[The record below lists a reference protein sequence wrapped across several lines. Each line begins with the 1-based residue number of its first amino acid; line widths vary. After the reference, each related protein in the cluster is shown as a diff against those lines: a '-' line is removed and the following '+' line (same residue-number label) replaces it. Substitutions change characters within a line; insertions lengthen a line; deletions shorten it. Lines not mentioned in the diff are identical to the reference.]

1 MKTHWHRRIATMP
14 TAKLALPLRFPRA
27 CSLVFCLVLG
37 QALSLTALPARGAQ
51 PEPLPVDQAFQY
63 QVEASAGTV
72 RVNWEVEPGYYLYQ
86 KRFAF
91 DSLTP
96 GVSLADPVYPK
107 GEIHEDEFFGESVV
121 FRNRFTVEIPYQR
134 DAGSPGT
141 LALQIKSQ
149 GCADFGL
156 CYPPQIWAADVSL
169 PAAQASSDSALMSLI
184 RRDEA
189 YGEFLPPDEAFH
201 LTATPINKGWVELVW
216 QIAPGYYLYRHALG
230 FRALGPGESVGAAV
244 IPDGERKEDEFFGAV
259 ETYTDLL
266 SVRLPVSAG
275 DAGQLQL
282 EVAYQGCAED
292 GICYP
297 QMKKSLALD
306 LSAVS
311 AGSNPGLG
319 NGTVSEQDRLAS
331 LIRDGALPW
340 VMATFF
346 GFGLLLAFTPCVLPM
361 VPILSSVIVGS
372 GKTLQTG
379 RAFSLSLTFVLAM
392 ALTYTAA
399 GVVVAMLGQNLQ
411 AAFQHPLILLTFAAI
426 FVALALSMFGLYE
439 LQVPAAL
446 QTRLSE
452 ISQKQQG
459 GTLLGAGVMG
469 FLSALIVGP
478 CVAAPLAAA
487 LIVIGQSGDAV
498 RGGLTLF
505 AMSLGMGVPLLAFGV
520 SAGKL
525 LPRAGPWMNAVKHG
539 FGVLLLGVA
548 IWMLER
554 ILPPAVTLVLWGALL
569 IGTGVAMGALRKQNR
584 ILFRVGGLIAL
595 VYGAILIAGAAAG
608 SHDPLRPLQGF
619 GSENQQQLDFRLIKT
634 SAELD
639 AALAEASASG
649 RLAMLD
655 FYADWC
661 VDCKKME
668 RYTFGESSVVE
679 SLDGM
684 LLLKADVT
692 ANDEADR
699 ELLNRFGI
707 FGPPTIA
714 FFGPDG
720 LEVRGFRQVGF
731 VPADEFSR
739 HIDQFRAQVQP

>member
-1 MKTHWHRRIATMP
+1 MTTPCHRGIAIVPGAMMTLSMLLG
-14 TAKLALPLRFPRA
+14 LALTLA
-27 CSLVFCLVLG
+27 
-37 QALSLTALPARGAQ
+37 TWPARGAQ

-63 QVEASAGTV
+63 KVEAGKGTV
-72 RVNWEVEPGYYLYQ
+72 RVNWAVEPGYYLYQ

-96 GVSLADPVYPK
+96 GLSLADPVYPE

-121 FRNRFTVEIPYQR
+121 FRNRFTVEIPYQQ

-141 LALQIKSQ
+141 LTLEIKSQ

-156 CYPPQIWAADVSL
+156 CYPPQVWTTNVSL
-169 PAAQASSDSALMSLI
+169 PAAQAGADSALMNLI

-189 YGEFLPPDEAFH
+189 YGEFLPPDEAFR
-201 LTATPINKGWVELVW
+201 LTATTINKGWVELVW

-230 FRALGPGESVGAAV
+230 FRVLGPGESAGAPV
-244 IPDGERKEDEFFGAV
+244 IPDGEKKEDEFFGAV

-266 SVRLPVSAG
+266 AVRLPVSGGADG
-275 DAGQLQL
+275 RLQL
-282 EVAYQGCAED
+282 EVSYQGCAED

-297 QMKKSLALD
+297 PMKKTLALD
-306 LSAVS
+306 LSGGS
-311 AGSNPGLG
+311 AGGIPAMGG
-319 NGTVSEQDRLAS
+319 GPVSEQDRLAG

-372 GKTLQTG
+372 GKKLQTG

-399 GVVVAMLGQNLQ
+399 GVIVAMLGQNLQ

-426 FVALALSMFGLYE
+426 FVALALSMFGVYE

-459 GTLLGAGVMG
+459 GTLLGSGVMG

-525 LPRAGPWMNAVKHG
+525 LPKAGPWMNAVKYA

-554 ILPPAVTLVLWGALL
+554 ILPPALTVGLWGALL
-569 IGTGVAMGALRKQNR
+569 IGTGVAMGALRKNSR

-595 VYGAILIAGAAAG
+595 AYGAVLIAGAAAG

-619 GSENQQQLDFRLIKT
+619 RSGDQQQLDFRLIKT

-639 AALAEASASG
+639 AALAEAGAGG

-668 RYTFGESSVVE
+668 RYTFGEPSVVA
-679 SLDGM
+679 SLDSM

-692 ANDEADR
+692 ANDDADR

-720 LEVRGFRQVGF
+720 VEVRGFRQVGF
-731 VPADEFSR
+731 APADEFSG
-739 HIDQFRAQVQP
+739 HIDQFRDQVQP